1 MSKPM
6 DTFESFSLPKPIND
20 AIQKMGFTTPTP
32 IQGKSIPLVIEG
44 KDVVSMAQTG
54 SGKTAAYLIP
64 TLTRLLTQ
72 VESTPVK
79 KQVLILVPT
88 RELATQT
95 METARSLTWFVP
107 QIKSVVL
114 IGGASMQMQ
123 MKSLKMKPRFIIAT
137 PGRLMDHFRRRTVD
151 LKNVDTLI
159 LDEADRMF
167 DMGFAPQVREI
178 AKHIPVQRQ
187 TMLFSAT
194 FPKEVRELA
203 QKILNNPVDVSVK
216 SDIEPPKI
224 NQKSVEVSQDA
235 KNETTLDLINA
246 ATGSVLV
253 FTRTKSRTDRLGR
266 YLNEYGVKVA
276 VIHGDRS
283 QGQRNQAIQG
293 FKSGQFKVLVA
304 TDIAARGIDVSSVSD
319 VINYDLPE
327 QFEDYIHRIGRTG
340 RAGREGTATSLVTRE
355 DKSKWSM
362 IARRAGLAVPAS
374 GKNQKHQPRQRDEFQ
389 NRRSEGRR
397 TENRRPEGRRS
408 EGRQDRYAALRDERR
423 EQRNDFGNDRFKKPF
438 AKKQF
443 GARPR
448 FNDERSEEDRQHA
461 AHKRPDHR
469 NSHFKFNEERQER
482 QERPAKKSFF
492 KKPWEKMLAGR
503 KKKEEDERSDDQ
515 RPRRSG
521 GRPFKKFGGNKRQQ
535 KEW

>member
-1 MSKPM
+1 MSTPM
-6 DTFESFSLPKPIND
+6 DTFESFSLPKPITD

-32 IQGKSIPLVIEG
+32 IQSKSIPLVIEG

-64 TLTRLLTQ
+64 TLTRILTN
-72 VESTPVK
+72 VETSPVK

-107 QIKSVVL
+107 QVKSVVL

-123 MKSLKMKPRFIIAT
+123 MKNLKMKPRFIIAT

-178 AKHIPVQRQ
+178 AKHIPTQRQ

-203 QKILNNPVDVSVK
+203 QKILTNPVDVSVK

-224 NQKSVEVSQDA
+224 NQKSIDLSQDA

-283 QGQRNQAIQG
+283 QGQRNQALQG

-304 TDIAARGIDVSSVSD
+304 TDIAARGIDVSTVSD
-319 VINYDLPE
+319 VVNYDLPE
-327 QFEDYIHRIGRTG
+327 QFEDYVHRIGRTG

-355 DKSKWSM
+355 DRSKWSM
-362 IARRAGLAVPAS
+362 IARRAGLAAPAGAGG
-374 GKNQKHQPRQRDEFQ
+374 GKGQRPQRGNDRFERNDRPQ
-389 NRRSEGRR
+389 RSSD
-397 TENRRPEGRRS
+397 RPQR
-408 EGRQDRYAALRDERR
+408 DRYAAKRDDRR
-423 EQRNDFGNDRFKKPF
+423 
-438 AKKQF
+438 
-443 GARPR
+443 
-448 FNDERSEEDRQHA
+448 
-461 AHKRPDHR
+461 
-469 NSHFKFNEERQER
+469 EERQDRPLFNKKNSFGDRPER
-482 QERPAKKSFF
+482 RDRPAFGAKKSFGSRPKFNSERPERFDENREFKRNKTPNHRNEHFVEERPQQPVKKKSFF
-492 KKPWEKMLAGR
+492 KKPWEKMLEGR
-503 KKKEEDERSDDQ
+503 SKKKPSNDHSF
-515 RPRRSG
+515 S
-521 GRPFKKFGGNKRQQ
+521 
-535 KEW
+535 

>member
-1 MSKPM
+1 MSTPM

-32 IQGKSIPLVIEG
+32 IQSKSIPLVIEG

-107 QIKSVVL
+107 QVKSVVL

-178 AKHIPVQRQ
+178 AKHIPTQRQ

-224 NQKSVEVSQDA
+224 NQKSIDLSQDA

-283 QGQRNQAIQG
+283 QGQRNQALQG

-304 TDIAARGIDVSSVSD
+304 TDIAARGIDVSTVSD
-319 VINYDLPE
+319 VVNYDLPE
-327 QFEDYIHRIGRTG
+327 QFEDYVHRIGRTG

-355 DKSKWSM
+355 DKGKWSM
-362 IARRAGLAVPAS
+362 IARRAGLAAPAS
-374 GKNQKHQPRQRDEFQ
+374 SKNQKHGGQQRQQPRQRDEFQ
-389 NRRSEGRR
+389 NRRSEQ
-397 TENRRPEGRRS
+397 
-408 EGRQDRYAALRDERR
+408 RQDRYAAKRDENRGERR
-423 EQRNDFGNDRFKKPF
+423 ERSEFGNDRFKKPF
-438 AKKQF
+438 AKKKSF
-443 GARPR
+443 GGRPR
-448 FNDERSEEDRQHA
+448 FNDERSQEDRQFA
-461 AHKRPDHR
+461 RNKKPNHR
-469 NSHFKFNEERQER
+469 NEHFQD
-482 QERPAKKSFF
+482 ERPQQAAPKKKSFF
-492 KKPWEKMLAGR
+492 KKPWEKMLEGR
-503 KKKEEDERSDDQ
+503 EKKKSKNNDD
-515 RPRRSG
+515 RR
-521 GRPFKKFGGNKRQQ
+521 FT
-535 KEW
+535 

>member
-32 IQGKSIPLVIEG
+32 IQAKSIPLVIEG

-64 TLTRLLTQ
+64 TLTRILTQ
-72 VESTPVK
+72 VDASPTK

-107 QIKSVVL
+107 QVKSVVL

-167 DMGFAPQVREI
+167 DMGFAPQVKEI
-178 AKHIPVQRQ
+178 TKHIPAQRQ
-187 TMLFSAT
+187 TMMFSAT

-224 NQKSVEVSQDA
+224 NQKSLEISQDA

-253 FTRTKSRTDRLGR
+253 FARTKSRTDRLGR

-283 QGQRNQAIQG
+283 QGQRNQALQG

-304 TDIAARGIDVSSVSD
+304 TDIAARGIDVSTVSD
-319 VINYDLPE
+319 VVNYDLPE
-327 QFEDYIHRIGRTG
+327 QFEDYVHRIGRTG
-340 RAGREGTATSLVTRE
+340 RAGREGNATSLVTRE
-355 DKSKWSM
+355 DRSKWTM
-362 IARRAGLAVPAS
+362 IARRAGLAAPAAS
-374 GKNQKHQPRQRDEFQ
+374 GKKPGARFSERLERRDD
-389 NRRSEGRR
+389 RRSSFRSDD
-397 TENRRPEGRRS
+397 RRS
-408 EGRQDRYAALRDERR
+408 SGRPSFRSEPRQDRYASKR
-423 EQRNDFGNDRFKKPF
+423 PF
-438 AKKQF
+438 ADRPSFADKKKSF
-443 GARPR
+443 GDRPR
-448 FNDERSEEDRQHA
+448 FNDERSEGDRQQA
-461 AHKRPDHR
+461 RNKRPDHR
-469 NSHFKFNEERQER
+469 NEHFKENKVREAK
-482 QERPAKKSFF
+482 PAKKSFF
-492 KKPWEKMLAGR
+492 KKPWEKMLEG
-503 KKKEEDERSDDQ
+503 KKKKFKDDDL
-515 RPRRSG
+515 
-521 GRPFKKFGGNKRQQ
+521 FT
-535 KEW
+535 

>member
-1 MSKPM
+1 MSTSM
-6 DTFESFSLPKPIND
+6 DTFESFSLPKPISD

-32 IQGKSIPLVIEG
+32 IQAKSIPLVIEG
-44 KDVVSMAQTG
+44 KDLVSMAQTG

-72 VESTPVK
+72 VENTPVK

-88 RELATQT
+88 RELAMQT
-95 METARSLTWFVP
+95 MEVARSLTWFVP
-107 QIKSVVL
+107 QVKSVVL

-123 MKSLKMKPRFIIAT
+123 IKNLKMKPRFIIAT

-151 LKNVDTLI
+151 LKNVGTLI

-178 AKHIPVQRQ
+178 AKHIPTQRQ

-224 NQKSVEVSQDA
+224 NQKSLEISQDA
-235 KNETTLDLINA
+235 KNDTTLDLINA

-253 FTRTKSRTDRLGR
+253 FARTKSRTDRLGR

-283 QGQRNQAIQG
+283 QGQRNQALQG

-304 TDIAARGIDVSSVSD
+304 TDIAARGIDVSTVSD
-319 VINYDLPE
+319 VVNYDLPE
-327 QFEDYIHRIGRTG
+327 QFEDYVHRIGRTG

-355 DKSKWSM
+355 DRSKWAM
-362 IARRAGLAVPAS
+362 IARRAGLTAPAS
-374 GKNQKHQPRQRDEFQ
+374 SSKSERSTGSGRRFDNRKSDNRRDDRRDD
-389 NRRSEGRR
+389 RRSE
-397 TENRRPEGRRS
+397 P
-408 EGRQDRYAALRDERR
+408 RQDRYA
-423 EQRNDFGNDRFKKPF
+423 FKK
-438 AKKQF
+438 KSF
-443 GARPR
+443 GDRPSRSDRPR
-448 FNDERSEEDRQHA
+448 FNDERSESDRQHA
-461 AHKRPDHR
+461 RNKRPNHR
-469 NSHFKFNEERQER
+469 NEHFKEHKPKEAK
-482 QERPAKKSFF
+482 PAAKKSFF
-492 KKPWEKMLAGR
+492 KKPWEKMLEGR
-503 KKKEEDERSDDQ
+503 KKKSKDDDQ
-515 RPRRSG
+515 L
-521 GRPFKKFGGNKRQQ
+521 FT
-535 KEW
+535 